1 MIPIDTPY
9 KVIKYLVKL
18 SNENV
23 LLKNYVSDKF
33 MIHLVD
39 REFIVEPN
47 GSQNKFTT
55 TERFKEVHTKEILPT
70 FQKYDSFIKQHQIE
84 NVEAHYSIGDLDN
97 LILIDNEKPDN
108 LTLQEIL
115 AKYFKSSKHTQTNS
129 NLANAIKTILK
140 KDEFAEGS
148 KDQQFISILYPKGET
163 RFIILC
169 ENKNRLRN
177 ARHNSIEFWYA
188 GGHNTNQL
196 QYIPKPSQPIFYLFD
211 WDFDGLN
218 IYIHIK
224 QNYFPTLT
232 SFIPTNY
239 KSLME
244 KQDEVK
250 HHHSKWE
257 NDSCLQFL
265 SDKEK
270 TIAGTLI
277 QTDCIIEE
285 QKILL
290 TGENLFYNAIN

>member
-1 MIPIDTPY
+1 MIPTDTPY

-18 SNENV
+18 SNEKV
-23 LLKNYVSDKF
+23 LPKNYVSDKF

-39 REFIVEPN
+39 REIIVEPN

-55 TERFKEVHTKEILPT
+55 TERFKEIHSREILPT
-70 FQKYDSFIKQHQIE
+70 FQKYDSFIKRHQIE
-84 NVEAHYSIGDLDN
+84 NVETHYSIGDLDN

-140 KDEFAEGS
+140 KDEFAEDS
-148 KDQQFISILYPKGET
+148 KEQQFISILYPTEET
-163 RFIILC
+163 RFIVLC
-169 ENKNRLRN
+169 ENKNRLRS

-196 QYIPKPSQPIFYLFD
+196 QFIPKPKRAIFYLFD
-211 WDFDGLN
+211 WDFDGVN

-232 SFIPTNY
+232 AFIPTNY

-244 KQDEVK
+244 KQNEVK

-257 NDSCLQFL
+257 NDTCLQFL
-265 SDKEK
+265 NDREK
-270 TIAGTLI
+270 TIAGVLI

-290 TGENLFYNAIN
+290 TDENLLYNAIN